1 MNRPM
6 RVRRITY
13 AVDPEMLGRIFENLL
28 ASQNEETEKLANQRK
43 AFGAFYTPRE
53 IVDYM
58 VNESIKAF
66 LQTQWE
72 QHLKLK
78 KEDRGQYNYIVN
90 KEFDMLPQTMIKL
103 LSEKEKRTE
112 NLQKVMDM
120 LRLLKNVKEG
130 KTNFEKAE
138 NEFMEKRSEEYLY
151 PVFGGRD
158 KFYQIAEENKKKQEK
173 NKK

>member
-1 MNRPM
+1 MNVPD
-6 RVRRITY
+6 INAIPDLTLLTTKLL
-13 AVDPEMLGRIFENLL
+13 EFIEFEEK
-28 ASQNEETEKLANQRK
+28 EETQ
-43 AFGAFYTPRE
+43 
-53 IVDYM
+53 
-58 VNESIKAF
+58 
-66 LQTQWE
+66 
-72 QHLKLK
+72 KLK
-78 KEDRGQYNYIVN
+78 TNDKGQYNYILN
-90 KEFDMLPQTMIKL
+90 EKFEMLPPTMIKL

-158 KFYQIAEENKKKQEK
+158 KFYEIAEENKKKQAT
-173 NKK
+173 NKKK

>member
-1 MNRPM
+1 MNPPD
-6 RVRRITY
+6 INAIPDLTLLTTKLLQFI
-13 AVDPEMLGRIFENLL
+13 EFE
-28 ASQNEETEKLANQRK
+28 EKDETQK
-43 AFGAFYTPRE
+43 
-53 IVDYM
+53 I
-58 VNESIKAF
+58 
-66 LQTQWE
+66 
-72 QHLKLK
+72 K

>member
-1 MNRPM
+1 MNPPD
-6 RVRRITY
+6 INAIPDLTLLTTKLLQFI
-13 AVDPEMLGRIFENLL
+13 EFE
-28 ASQNEETEKLANQRK
+28 EKDETQ
-43 AFGAFYTPRE
+43 
-53 IVDYM
+53 
-58 VNESIKAF
+58 
-66 LQTQWE
+66 
-72 QHLKLK
+72 KLK